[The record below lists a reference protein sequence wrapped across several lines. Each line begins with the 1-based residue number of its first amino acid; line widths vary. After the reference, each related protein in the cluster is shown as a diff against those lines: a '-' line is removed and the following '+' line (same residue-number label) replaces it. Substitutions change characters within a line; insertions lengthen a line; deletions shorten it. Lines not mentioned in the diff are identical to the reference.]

1 MSSRTIVVLEDNRDY
16 QELIQ
21 LAFEQCETTHD
32 LVIVSDGV
40 ELLDYL
46 FGRNRFSDRDLTRM
60 PKLILLDL
68 EVPRISGLEVLQRIR
83 AAQRTRFIPVAI
95 VSTSTEPEDLIN
107 SYIYGCNSYIRKPV
121 DFTQLQNLVREITL
135 YWLTINHVPPVSG

>member
-1 MSSRTIVVLEDNRDY
+1 MSSRTILVLEDNRDY

-21 LAFEQCETTHD
+21 LAFEQCEIEHN

-46 FGRNRFSDRDLTRM
+46 FGRNRFSDRDLSRM

-68 EVPRISGLEVLQRIR
+68 EVPRISGLAVLQQIR
-83 AAQRTRFIPVAI
+83 ATQSTRFIPVAI
-95 VSTSTEPEDLIN
+95 MSTSTEPEDLIN

-121 DFTQLQNLVREITL
+121 DFTQLQNFVRQLTV

>member
-1 MSSRTIVVLEDNRDY
+1 MSSRTILVLEDNRDY

-21 LAFEQCETTHD
+21 LAFEQCETGHD

-121 DFTQLQNLVREITL
+121 DFTQLQNIVREITL
-135 YWLTINHVPPVSG
+135 YWLTINHIPPVSG